1 MTRKTVAQA
10 TLKFLD
16 GWREVQ
22 EGEIVRGGR
31 LILEYDSQ
39 RLPVCRFHVSSLAR
53 WDISVEGRFW
63 PGGKSFAYTWPGREI
78 MPSTILD
85 PPYAVDVPDDAT
97 EVEMWFKNTDERP
110 GGCLTWDSR
119 FGRNY
124 LFRVVGESLPA

>member
-1 MTRKTVAQA
+1 MS
-10 TLKFLD
+10 LL
-16 GWREVQ
+16 
-22 EGEIVRGGR
+22 
-31 LILEYDSQ
+31 
-39 RLPVCRFHVSSLAR
+39 HVSSLAR

-63 PGGKSFAYTWPGREI
+63 PGGKSFAHTWPGREV

-119 FGRNY
+119 FGQNY
-124 LFRVVGESLPA
+124 HFRVVEASLPA